1 MARKNI
7 HNILIYILK
16 HVKIH
21 TRIFIIFKK
30 KEERKKEE
38 QGKSLSVTCGM
49 GFGDKNGDIAFDNR
63 FL

>member
-1 MARKNI
+1 MAQKNI

-21 TRIFIIFKK
+21 TRIFIIVKK
-30 KEERKKEE
+30 KRRKKEE
-38 QGKSLSVTCGM
+38 HGKPVSVTRGM